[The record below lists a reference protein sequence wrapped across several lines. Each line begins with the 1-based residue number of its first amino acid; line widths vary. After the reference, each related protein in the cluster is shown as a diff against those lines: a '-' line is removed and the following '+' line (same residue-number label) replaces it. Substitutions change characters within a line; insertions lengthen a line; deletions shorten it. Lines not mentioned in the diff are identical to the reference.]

1 MRKQSGNFL
10 LQALLALTLVFAFL
24 PFLAG
29 KLSSRD
35 MTNKLYSAKEII
47 DTAQIAARIYLTENI
62 DSLTYKKHVYSDA
75 DDLPPS
81 DKNFV
86 KTLEM
91 YGLPLGFRAKTIFN
105 QNIDFI
111 IDKTDVNGQPM
122 VDAYLKINQ
131 GDMSK
136 YQMAELARM
145 IGFYAVKIKEG
156 NKDYIKVYVPTTE
169 EETEFQ
175 DIVLRNEPAN
185 AGGFNAD
192 LNMNSN
198 NIWNVSKMGKDFS
211 LTATVHGQGI
221 FTDLT
226 FDGSVAIDDL
236 NVANN
241 VVFRGTLETSGN
253 ITAFNILNGGNIGSS
268 EDGPVTS
275 ISTTT
280 ADVSTLAGSNAAL
293 YAKYW
298 DVKGGVEA
306 TKTTFQNIA
315 TLNLNGVTIK
325 IPKSCGAGTNC
336 DVSVETLR
344 VSGIKTHS
352 QWGENV
358 GGGYDVTYRM
368 DPSETL
374 DFYDLEINLDW
385 TGEYNGIIS
394 NNGIIFNEYHN
405 TNNQV
410 TACADILSNINNI
423 PSVSANSIVG
433 AIACKYI
440 FLRRL
445 ERRIKTY
452 LCFTK
457 GVCS

>member
-1 MRKQSGNFL
+1 
-10 LQALLALTLVFAFL
+10 
-24 PFLAG
+24 
-29 KLSSRD
+29 

-111 IDKTDVNGQPM
+111 IDKTDVDGQPM

-145 IGFYAVKIKEG
+145 IGFYAVKVKEG

-198 NIWNVSKMGKDFS
+198 NIWNVSKMGKDSS

-226 FDGSVAIDDL
+226 FDGSVAIYDL
-236 NVANN
+236 NFVNN
-241 VVFRGTLETSGN
+241 VVFRGTLETSGK
-253 ITAFNILNGGNIGSS
+253 ITASNILNGGDIGK
-268 EDGPVTS
+268 DDPVAS

-280 ADVSTLAGSNAAL
+280 ADVSTLAVSNAAL

-344 VSGIKTHS
+344 VSSIKALS
-352 QWGENV
+352 QWGGDI
-358 GGGYDVTYRM
+358 GGNDVTYHM
-368 DPSETL
+368 DPSETF
-374 DFYDLEINLDW
+374 DFEDLEIKLDW
-385 TGEYNGIIS
+385 AGEYNGIIS
-394 NNGIIFNEYHN
+394 NEYHYDPN
-405 TNNQV
+405 DPNDPV
-410 TACADILSNINNI
+410 IACDEILDST
-423 PSVSANSIVG
+423 SMSANSIVG

-452 LCFTK
+452 LCVTK
-457 GVCS
+457 HVCS